1 LPTKFRPQEVSDWI
15 KSKKKDVVPVV
26 KPAQFGNQFMDWWM
40 MMQPGWRKDDTRSL
54 VSLVL
59 FRDIPQGETWQGL
72 RKGGTAGIY
81 VVVMGLSWW
90 IKAQGIEHDDNV
102 RSAVEE
108 VLWVLRQMNEYSP
121 SRAPAPKKRAL
132 DVDGDGKD
140 EGLQRKR

>member
-1 LPTKFRPQEVSDWI
+1 M
-15 KSKKKDVVPVV
+15 V
-26 KPAQFGNQFMDWWM
+26 KPGHFGNQFMDWWM

-54 VSLVL
+54 VTLVL

-81 VVVMGLSWW
+81 VIVMGLSWW
-90 IKAQGIEHDDNV
+90 IKAQGIEHDTNV
-102 RSAVEE
+102 RSAINDIS
-108 VLWVLRQMNEYSP
+108 WVLQQMNEYSP